1 MPVVGRGVALTTVLW
16 HQGALPGALSAI
28 AMLPDIDTSIV
39 VLSNSLALND
49 CADWVL
55 QLLIEE
61 ILCCPDPNDYI
72 AHAKISASLTLD
84 WFPDTAKAL
93 ERERQNDKPPKP
105 LPAYV
110 GIYWNAQR
118 CLKIVVALCNDKLSW
133 ALQGLEAEE
142 YELEHTRAIP
152 SFGLEIVIT

>member
-1 MPVVGRGVALTTVLW
+1 MA
-16 HQGALPGALSAI
+16 
-28 AMLPDIDTSIV
+28 
-39 VLSNSLALND
+39 
-49 CADWVL
+49 
-55 QLLIEE
+55 
-61 ILCCPDPNDYI
+61 
-72 AHAKISASLTLD
+72 
-84 WFPDTAKAL
+84 DTAKAL

-142 YELEHTRAIP
+142 YELEHYEGDTFVWVRDRNYLTARGRWVDQPPIYCKIRFYADTEGHVRLLNWDTSQMCP
-152 SFGLEIVIT
+152 SGKISTVTESLRPYSYDLLES